1 MSTEGFK
8 SRVNYV
14 VEKGAYVLAG
24 LIAVGFFWL
33 LWSLLGPVSI
43 ALLVG
48 AFLVLLAIKV
58 GFLWLL
64 K

>member
-1 MSTEGFK
+1 MSTENFK
-8 SRVNYV
+8 DRVNYV

-24 LIAVGFFWL
+24 LIALGFLYL
-33 LWSLLGPVSI
+33 LYSLLGLVSI
-43 ALLVG
+43 GLLVG
-48 AFLVLLAIKV
+48 AFILLLVIKI